1 MLVYFDIIV
10 DVFVMSPNQ
19 GLIVSSTQLNPS
31 AHAYHVSI
39 FERKNDSRS
48 LFCSHVGFFSMWRR
62 RFVVLCCFLLLQ
74 QLFTMMYVFHFIL
87 FAIIFIVNV
96 GVDVIIDVVVVVR
109 RVRSI

>member
-10 DVFVMSPNQ
+10 DVFVMSQNQ
-19 GLIVSSTQLNPS
+19 SLIVSSTQLNPS
-31 AHAYHVSI
+31 
-39 FERKNDSRS
+39 EKNDSRS
-48 LFCSHVGFFSMWRR
+48 LFRSHVGFFSMWRR